1 MKIAGVNYSVGYKQ
15 PAFQAVNQ
23 KYLKKAQQLYE
34 RRGNITADWIESL
47 TDDVVLFGDISKKD
61 AIDTMNAVRKYVS
74 KESTDAFE
82 STFKFIKNA

>member
-1 MKIAGVNYSVGYKQ
+1 MKIGAITNYNQ

-23 KYLKKAQQLYE
+23 KYLKWAEKMYKD
-34 RRGNITADWIESL
+34 RRTITSEWVESL
-47 TDDVVLFGDISKKD
+47 TDDVILFGDVSKRD

-74 KESTDAFE
+74 KESMDAFE

>member
-61 AIDTMNAVRKYVS
+61 AIDTMNEVIKYVS
-74 KESTDAFE
+74 KERIDAFE

>member
-34 RRGNITADWIESL
+34 IRGNITADWIESL

-61 AIDTMNAVRKYVS
+61 AIETMNAVRKYVS
-74 KESTDAFE
+74 KESMDVFE

>member
-1 MKIAGVNYSVGYKQ
+1 MKIGVNYSIGYKQ

-23 KYLKKAQQLYE
+23 EYFKKAHQLYE
-34 RRGNITADWIESL
+34 KRGNITADWIESL

-74 KESTDAFE
+74 KESMDVFE